1 LQKLREICDRHG
13 VLLIFDEVITGF
25 GRLGH
30 SFAAQAFSVTPDLM
44 TLAKGLTNGAVPMGA
59 VLVSG
64 SVYDAFM
71 TGPEQTIEL
80 MHGYTYS
87 AHPLACAAGLA
98 TLAVHEELGINAH
111 VRQVAPVWQK
121 TALALR
127 EQPSVQDIRAIGL
140 LCAVE
145 LRSREGTPGARS
157 AEVAQRC
164 FDAGLLVRASGENI
178 VLSPPLIIS
187 EEQIALIFDTLRRVL
202 DQVA

>member
-1 LQKLREICDRHG
+1 
-13 VLLIFDEVITGF
+13 
-25 GRLGH
+25 
-30 SFAAQAFSVTPDLM
+30 
-44 TLAKGLTNGAVPMGA
+44 

-71 TGPEQTIEL
+71 AGPEQAIEL

-111 VRQVAPVWQK
+111 VRQVAPVWQSA
-121 TALALR
+121 ALALR

-145 LRSREGTPGARS
+145 LKSREHAPGARA

-178 VLSPPLIIS
+178 VLSPPLIVS
-187 EEQIALIFDTLRRVL
+187 EEQIALIFDTLQRVL